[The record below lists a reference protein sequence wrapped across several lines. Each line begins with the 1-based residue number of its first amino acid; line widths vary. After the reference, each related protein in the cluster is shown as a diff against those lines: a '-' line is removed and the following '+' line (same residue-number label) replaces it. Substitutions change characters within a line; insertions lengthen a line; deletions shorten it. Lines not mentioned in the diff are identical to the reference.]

1 MENEPLIKTLIE
13 LIKPLVTDLNY
24 EFYHLEFVE
33 EDNENYLRVYIDNKD
48 GIGLKDCEIVSRK
61 ISSMLDEED
70 PIEVGYYLEVS
81 SPGVFRTLF
90 TDEHLSKHLSSNI
103 AIKLKQLFL
112 GHRKLLGTLVDF
124 DKENIFIKSGEEEI
138 TIPRKIIDAITLEGD
153 L

>member
-1 MENEPLIKTLIE
+1 
-13 LIKPLVTDLNY
+13 
-24 EFYHLEFVE
+24 
-33 EDNENYLRVYIDNKD
+33 
-48 GIGLKDCEIVSRK
+48 
-61 ISSMLDEED
+61 MLDEED

-90 TDEHLSKHLSSNI
+90 TDEHLSKYISSNI